1 MTEQTLEQYLI
12 RTDIEGYKYLPYQ
25 IKKLI
30 EQNNYIIDKVLFAP
44 AYNMQRNLE
53 FAAQLQADAEQK
65 TKGLELI
72 TKSIAVSIENS
83 EIFEGVDYGLMDMSS
98 LFQSSNSFGSYNYKS
113 DNFDMKEFIQSALC
127 TVQNLLENRKKE
139 FLQGIEQALPVY
151 RILSDTSDYELTYI
165 DMKETLANDAYW
177 QASITSNPNELTMN
191 CEGYEE
197 QLEVVYF

>member
-12 RTDIEGYKYLPYQ
+12 RTDIKGYKYLPYQ

-44 AYNMQRNLE
+44 AYNMQSNLE
-53 FAAQLQADAEQK
+53 LTTQLQADAKQK